1 VTATSDCFVSVV
13 APLRDAA
20 EIVDAFLDELTAVLR
35 EHYEHW
41 EVVLVDDGSSD
52 ETAERVKARL
62 ANEPGLRLI
71 CLSRQYGEEIAASAG
86 LDAAIGDFVVVM
98 WPNDDPPAC
107 VPEMVELARSGSGVV
122 LACRQNRS
130 GDGLLVRA
138 GAALFRAYCARV
150 LGLKL
155 PPGATRFCVLSRRA
169 VNAVT
174 GHRARQ
180 RDLRML
186 SLTTGY
192 ATRPFPFT
200 EIHRGAV
207 RRRRRFFEQ
216 AELALSLTVRHS
228 RHPLRLATWVGAM
241 SALACAVHASGG
253 LLAHAVGF
261 AWPGS
266 MVSLQVSGLGAAVL
280 LLLTLIAEH
289 VGHVLLDVDDRP
301 LYYVVEDV
309 AGSSP
314 IPDEERRNVVSESE
328 LQARRGLAVRQ

>member
-1 VTATSDCFVSVV
+1 MSGSSDCFVSVV

-20 EIVDAFLDELTAVLR
+20 NIVDAFLDELTSVLR
-35 EHYEHW
+35 ANYEHW
-41 EVVLVDDGSSD
+41 EVVLVDDGSAD
-52 ETAERVKARL
+52 ETAGRIKTRL
-62 ANEPGLRLI
+62 ADAPGLRLI

-122 LACRQNRS
+122 LGCRQNRS
-130 GDGLLVRA
+130 GESLLVRA
-138 GAALFRAYCARV
+138 GAAAFRAYCARV
-150 LGLKL
+150 LGLRL

-186 SLTTGY
+186 SMTTGY

-200 EIHRGAV
+200 EIDRGAA
-207 RRRRRFFEQ
+207 RRQRSFLEQ

-228 RHPLRLATWVGAM
+228 RHPLRLATWVGGV
-241 SALACAVHASGG
+241 SALVCGVHALGG
-253 LLAHAVGF
+253 VLAYALGF
-261 AWPGS
+261 AWLGTALS
-266 MVSLQVSGLGAAVL
+266 WQLSGLGAVVL

-314 IPDEERRNVVSESE
+314 IPDEERRNVVSESQ
-328 LQARRGLAVRQ
+328 LQARRSLAVRS